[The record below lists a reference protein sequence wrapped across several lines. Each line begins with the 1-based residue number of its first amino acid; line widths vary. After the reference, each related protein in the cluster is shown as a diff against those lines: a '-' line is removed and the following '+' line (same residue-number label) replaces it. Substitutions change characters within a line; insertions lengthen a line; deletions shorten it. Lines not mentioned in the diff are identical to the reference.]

1 MSGLP
6 DHMTSEHKSTIEN
19 VILRAAIQSDHI
31 EDIRPS
37 SINYE
42 DEMPSEDPESVVK
55 NVVAEEVQINIDPDS
70 NLGTE
75 RLFFRI
81 KANID
86 KEGELVNWIRIN
98 DGPNRFVAQGESNVN
113 KEMVANL
120 AEGIDHYLEE
130 NY

>member
-42 DEMPSEDPESVVK
+42 DEIPSEDPEAVVK
-55 NVVAEEVQINIDPDS
+55 NVVAEEVQINIDPNS

-120 AEGIDHYLEE
+120 AEGIDHYLKE

>member
-1 MSGLP
+1 MSDLP
-6 DHMTSEHKSTIEN
+6 DHMTSKHKSTIEN

-42 DEMPSEDPESVVK
+42 DEIPSEDPEAVVK

-98 DGPNRFVAQGESNVN
+98 DGPNRFVAQGESNVH

>member
-19 VILRAAIQSDHI
+19 VILRAGIQSDHI

-42 DEMPSEDPESVVK
+42 DEIPSEDPEAVVK
-55 NVVAEEVQINIDPDS
+55 NVVAEEVQINIDPNS

-98 DGPNRFVAQGESNVN
+98 DGPNRFVAQGESSMH